1 MTMNETLPLLL
12 AGMAGIVLGALFF
25 GGLWWTVQKTVSSQR
40 PALWF
45 FGSFLLRMS
54 LVLLGFYGVAGDQ
67 WPRLLAC
74 LVGFIFARWMVMQW
88 TQTAQR
94 PTHSVTEARHAPES

>member
-1 MTMNETLPLLL
+1 MNETWTWIW
-12 AGMAGIVLGALFF
+12 AGMAGVLLGVLFF
-25 GGLWWTVQKTVSSQR
+25 GGLWWTVRKSVSSQR

-54 LVLLGFYGVAGDQ
+54 LTLAGFYWVAGDQ
-67 WPRLLAC
+67 WQRLLAC

-88 TQTAQR
+88 TQTAEQ
-94 PTHSVTEARHAPES
+94 PTAPTTEAHHAPES

>member
-1 MTMNETLPLLL
+1 MNEAWIWIG
-12 AGMAGIVLGALFF
+12 AGMAGAALGVMFF

-54 LVLLGFYGVAGDQ
+54 LVLVGFYWVAGDQ
-67 WPRLLAC
+67 WQRLLAC
-74 LVGFIFARWMVMQW
+74 LVGFVMARLIILQW
-88 TQTAQR
+88 TRTAQK
-94 PTHSVTEARHAPES
+94 PPDSVTEARHAPES

>member
-1 MTMNETLPLLL
+1 MNETGILIL
-12 AGMAGIVLGALFF
+12 AGLAGVGLGAMFF

-40 PALWF
+40 PARWF

-54 LVLLGFYGVAGDQ
+54 LVLVGFYWVAGDQ
-67 WPRLLAC
+67 WQQLLAC

-88 TQTAQR
+88 TQTAEQ
-94 PTHSVTEARHAPES
+94 PTTPTTEARHAPES

>member
-1 MTMNETLPLLL
+1 MNETLPLLL
-12 AGMAGIVLGALFF
+12 AGLAGVVLGAMFF

-67 WPRLLAC
+67 WQRLLAC
-74 LVGFIFARWMVMQW
+74 LVGFIFARWIVMQW

-94 PTHSVTEARHAPES
+94 PTHSVAEAHHAPES